1 MKANYRTFFGLT
13 KEPFGADIP
22 VAEIMQTEALVG
34 ACDRFEYAVRLGA
47 MAVVTGEIG
56 SGKST
61 ALRYAVSKL
70 HPSEYRWFYVTATSG
85 SILELYRQLM
95 GLLGTETASN
105 SRSVMLGRIKKEIR
119 RLVTDKKMKVVLI
132 IDEASL
138 LRLEVF
144 AELHALLQFEQDA
157 KPWLPVILAGQ
168 SSLIDKLMYRSSMP
182 LSSRVVARS
191 HLEGIDREGMEAYI
205 RHHLHIAGAETSFYD
220 AAAITAIHQG
230 SGGLYRKANHLAR
243 GSLIAA
249 ASEQSLTVTAEHVRL
264 AATEIF

>member
-1 MKANYRTFFGLT
+1 MKANYRAFFGLK

-22 VAEIMQTEALVG
+22 IKEIMQTQALAGVW
-34 ACDRFEYAVRLGA
+34 DRFEYTVRLGA
-47 MAVVTGEIG
+47 IAVVTGEIG

-61 ALRYAVSKL
+61 ALRYAIAKL
-70 HPSEYRWFYVTATSG
+70 HPSEYRWFYVIGTSG

-95 GLLGTETASN
+95 AMLGTETASN
-105 SRSVMLGRIKKEIR
+105 SRAVMMGRIKKEIH

-144 AELHALLQFEQDA
+144 TELHALLQFEQDA
-157 KPWLPVILAGQ
+157 KPWLAVVLAGQ
-168 SSLIDKLMYRSSMP
+168 ASLIDKLMYRSCAP
-182 LSSRVVARS
+182 LASRVVARS
-191 HLEGIDREGMEAYI
+191 HLEAIDRQGMEDYI
-205 RHHLHIAGAETSFYD
+205 SHHLHIAGGQTNFYD
-220 AAAITAIHQG
+220 TAAITAIHQG

-243 GSLIAA
+243 GALIAA
-249 ASEQSLTVTAEHVRL
+249 ASEKSLTVTAEHVRL

>member
-1 MKANYRTFFGLT
+1 MKANYRAFFGLT
-13 KEPFGADIP
+13 KEPFSADIP
-22 VAEIMQTEALVG
+22 VKDIMQTEALIGV
-34 ACDRFEYAVRLGA
+34 CDRFEYALRLGA

-61 ALRYAVSKL
+61 ALRYAMAQL
-70 HPSEYRWFYVTATSG
+70 HPSEYRWFYITGTSG

-95 GLLGTETASN
+95 AILGTETASH
-105 SRSVMLGRIKKEIR
+105 SRAVMLGRIKKEIR

-144 AELHALLQFEQDA
+144 TELHALLQYEQDA

-168 SSLIDKLMYRSSMP
+168 SSLIDKLMYRSSGP
-182 LSSRVVARS
+182 LASRVVARS

-205 RHHLHIAGAETSFYD
+205 GHHLQIAGVERDLYD
-220 AAAITAIHQG
+220 PAAITAIHQG